1 MVVFKFNPYEN
12 NNCISSQYDHSED
25 NKKFLTDIGMNIMN
39 VNKKQLKEKSNR
51 DQWETQENSLLEYG
65 VSSYMVA
72 ASFDLIDEANIVSR
86 TCVNTR
92 SNLYSEMYNLQI
104 GKWNKTQET

>member
-1 MVVFKFNPYEN
+1 
-12 NNCISSQYDHSED
+12 
-25 NKKFLTDIGMNIMN
+25 
-39 VNKKQLKEKSNR
+39 
-51 DQWETQENSLLEYG
+51 
-65 VSSYMVA
+65 MVA